1 MASIVNLAETALLA
15 RQQLPPEF
23 GPEAVRPSYDG
34 LGLANATAL
43 ATHWLAPDAPALH
56 GQPALPHFQPEL
68 LNQPE
73 VTAAWQNWQGQGEI
87 RQVVLLLIDALGYD
101 QLRVMMEDGT
111 APALAAATNAGQ
123 AFFMPATTVYPSTTT
138 TALTSAATA
147 YAPAQHG
154 IMGTYVYFREIGT
167 VVNVIG
173 YQPSLAPTRTP
184 YLDYQFDPDS
194 LVPVPNIY
202 RRLEETGITVEIVN
216 NYLFKGSS
224 ISRFTSAGSIAGKKY
239 YNGYIT
245 AADGF
250 AQLRGRLLA
259 HAEANEKSFTYMYL
273 STVDSTAHQ
282 YGPLT
287 PSNRAEVSALDY
299 SLQKEILEPLAGRK
313 DIALL
318 LVADHGQRM
327 SDPLKAAWLNDY
339 PELANMLAVPQTGE
353 ARAGWLHLK
362 HNTEMAAIDYINR
375 TLGEE
380 FLAVPQAEAVALG
393 LFGLP
398 GQPLGPECADRTG
411 DLLLVPKKDW
421 LVRQQLTREPR
432 VPYFKGCHGG
442 LSRAEMLIPFLAYR
456 L

>member
-1 MASIVNLAETALLA
+1 MAPITNLAETALLA

-23 GPEAVRPSYDG
+23 GSEAVRPSYDG
-34 LGLANATAL
+34 LSLANAAAL
-43 ATHWLAPDAPALH
+43 ATHWLAPDAPDLH
-56 GQPALPHFQPEL
+56 DAPALPAFQPEL
-68 LNQPE
+68 LGQPE
-73 VTAAWQNWQGQGEI
+73 VTAAWNTWQNQGEI
-87 RQVVLLLIDALGYD
+87 RQVVLLLVDALGYD
-101 QLRVMMEDGT
+101 QLRTMMDDGT
-111 APALAAATNAGQ
+111 APALAAATNADR

-154 IMGTYVYFREIGT
+154 IMGTYVYFREIGA

-184 YLDYQFDPDS
+184 YYDYQFDPDT

-202 RRLEETGITVEIVN
+202 RRLEAAGVAVEIVN
-216 NYLFKGSS
+216 NSMFKGSS
-224 ISRFTSAGSIAGKKY
+224 ISRFTSAGSSAGQKY

-245 AADGF
+245 AGDGF
-250 AQLRGRLLA
+250 AQLRQRLLT
-259 HAEANEKSFTYMYL
+259 HAAASEKSFTYMYL

-282 YGPLT
+282 YGPLS

-299 SLQKEILEPLAGRK
+299 SLRKEVLEPLAGRS

-318 LVADHGQRM
+318 LVADHGQRL
-327 SDPLKAAWLNDY
+327 SDPTRAAWLNDY
-339 PELANMLAVPQTGE
+339 PELTTMLAVPTTGE

-362 HNTEMAAIDYINR
+362 HNTETAAIDYINR
-375 TLGEE
+375 NLGEH
-380 FLAVPQAEAVALG
+380 FLAVTKTEAARLG

-411 DLLLVPKKDW
+411 DLLLVPKDDW
-421 LVRQQLTREPR
+421 LVRQQLTKEERK
-432 VPYFKGCHGG
+432 PYFKGCHGG

-456 L
+456 M

>member
-1 MASIVNLAETALLA
+1 VASIVNLAEAALLA
-15 RQQLPPEF
+15 RQQLPAEF

-34 LGLANATAL
+34 LGLANAAAL
-43 ATHWLAPDAPALH
+43 ATHWLAPDAPDLYR
-56 GQPALPHFQPEL
+56 QPALPPFQPEL
-68 LNQPE
+68 LNQPA
-73 VTAAWQNWQGQGEI
+73 VTAAWQGWQNQGEI

-101 QLRVMMEDGT
+101 QLRQMMADGT
-111 APALAAATNAGQ
+111 APALAAATTAGQ
-123 AFFMPATTVYPSTTT
+123 SFFMPATTVYPSTTT

-167 VVNVIG
+167 IVNVIG

-184 YLDYQFDPDS
+184 FLDYQFDPDT
-194 LVPVPNIY
+194 LVPVPNMY
-202 RRLEETGITVEIVN
+202 RRLEEAGVAVEIVN

-224 ISRFTSAGSIAGKKY
+224 ISRFTSARSLAGQKH

-245 AADGF
+245 AGDGF

-259 HAEANEKSFTYMYL
+259 HAGANEKSFTYMYL

-287 PSNRAEVSALDY
+287 PSNKAEVSALDY
-299 SLQKEILEPLAGRK
+299 SLRKEILEPLAGRK
-313 DIALL
+313 DIAVL

-327 SDPLKAAWLNDY
+327 SDPAKAAWLNDY
-339 PELANMLAVPQTGE
+339 PELAAMLAVPVTGE
-353 ARAGWLHLK
+353 ARTGYLHLK
-362 HNTEMAAIDYINR
+362 HGAEAAAVDYINQN
-375 TLGEE
+375 LGEH
-380 FLAVPQAEAVALG
+380 FLAVTQAEAVALG

-411 DLLLVPKKDW
+411 DLLLVPKNDW
-421 LVRQQLTREPR
+421 LVRQQLTREER
-432 VPYFKGCHGG
+432 KPYFNGCHGG

>member
-1 MASIVNLAETALLA
+1 MASIVNLAEEALLA
-15 RQQLPPEF
+15 RQQLPVEF
-23 GPEAVRPSYDG
+23 GPDAVRPSYDG
-34 LGLANATAL
+34 LGLANAAAL

-56 GQPALPHFQPEL
+56 DQPALPPFQPEL
-68 LNQPE
+68 LNQPA
-73 VTAAWQNWQGQGEI
+73 VTQAWQAWQGQGEI
-87 RQVVLLLIDALGYD
+87 KQVVLLLIDALGYD
-101 QLRVMMEDGT
+101 QLRQMMNDGT
-111 APALAAATNAGQ
+111 APGLAEATNSAQ

-167 VVNVIG
+167 IMNVIG
-173 YQPSLAPTRTP
+173 YKPSLSPTNTP
-184 YLDYQFDPDS
+184 FLDYQFDPDT
-194 LVPVPNIY
+194 LVPVPNQY
-202 RRLEETGITVEIVN
+202 RRLEQAGVTVDIVN

-224 ISRFTSAGSIAGKKY
+224 ISRFTSAKSLAGKQN

-250 AQLRGRLLA
+250 AQLRQRLLI
-259 HAEANEKSFTYMYL
+259 HAEAGEKSFTYMYL

-282 YGPLT
+282 YGPLS

-299 SLQKEILEPLAGRK
+299 SLRRELLEPLAGRR

-327 SDPLKAAWLNDY
+327 SDPAKAAWLNDY
-339 PELANMLAVPQTGE
+339 PELAEMLAVPVTGE
-353 ARAGWLHLK
+353 ARTGYLHLK
-362 HNTEMAAIDYINR
+362 HNTEMAAVDYINR
-375 TLGEE
+375 HLGEH

-398 GQPLGPECADRTG
+398 GQPLGQECGDRTG
-411 DLLLVPKKDW
+411 DLLLVPKNDW
-421 LVRQQLTREPR
+421 LVRQQLTKETRM
-432 VPYFKGCHGG
+432 PYYNGCHGG